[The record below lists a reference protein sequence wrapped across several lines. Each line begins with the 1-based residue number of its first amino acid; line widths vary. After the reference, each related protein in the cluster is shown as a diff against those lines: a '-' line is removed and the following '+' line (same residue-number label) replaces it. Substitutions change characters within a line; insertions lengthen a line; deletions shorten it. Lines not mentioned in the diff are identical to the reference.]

1 MKQERIL
8 IKEGYNSQLGINFH
22 YAMERLRESLT
33 NDKLKE
39 VGLSLTT
46 EVLGDILSGASET
59 ETKVRNTLNEQLLS
73 GCQLPAVR
81 RNNEVLLEKLLSDF
95 LKMIAVSKSAISEFR
110 FIPAECFHVDGT
122 NRIEI
127 SQEGERI
134 LKEASNLYIDKPE
147 QIEVYRAAQEVL
159 NASEKLQSLASKYK
173 CNAFNHRAV
182 LALVGGHLEIIPDG
196 VADCHPD
203 GIWMRAK

>member
-46 EVLGDILSGASET
+46 EVLRDILSGASET

-159 NASEKLQSLASKYK
+159 NA
-173 CNAFNHRAV
+173 
-182 LALVGGHLEIIPDG
+182 
-196 VADCHPD
+196 
-203 GIWMRAK
+203 